1 MKYSIEKLS
10 KKEVLNLLISC
21 NNSFTPPLSNNIP
34 YTLEEYA
41 ERLATHADF
50 VLAEE
55 DGIIA
60 GFLAYYT
67 NVEGG
72 FAYIPQVWVSDNH
85 QRKGIGGQMLNM
97 LIQNIPE
104 SLSSVRLEV
113 RKNNVKAVSFYN
125 KMGFGVIRDS
135 DNKLLLGKNFK

>member
-21 NNSFTPPLSNNIP
+21 NNSFTPPLSKNIP

-41 ERLATHADF
+41 ERLATYADF
-50 VLAEE
+50 VLAKEGGE
-55 DGIIA
+55 IA

-67 NVEGG
+67 NTEGG

-113 RKNNVKAVSFYN
+113 RKNNEKAVSFYN
-125 KMGFGVIRDS
+125 KMGLVVIKDNDS
-135 DNKLLLGKNFK
+135 KLMLEKSIK

>member
-10 KKEVLNLLISC
+10 QQEVFNLLVTC
-21 NNSFTPPLSNNIP
+21 NNSFTPPLSQNIP

-41 ERLATHADF
+41 ERLATYADF
-50 VLAEE
+50 VLAKE
-55 DGIIA
+55 DGEIA

-67 NVEGG
+67 NAEGG

-85 QRKGIGGQMLNM
+85 QRKGIGGQMLNV

-113 RKNNVKAVSFYN
+113 RKNNYKAVSFYD
-125 KMGFGVIRDS
+125 KMGFEVIKDN
-135 DNKLLLGKNFK
+135 DNKLLLKKEVK